1 MPSSERTSTVDL
13 TGTGVVG
20 ISRGLNGYLARPAG
34 AGPWPG
40 LVVIM
45 EIFGRD
51 DVVERHAQR
60 LAEAGYLAIV
70 PDLYADG
77 GARRCLIPTMRAMSS
92 GKGRPYADLE
102 AARQWLLASPDC
114 TGRVGSIGFC
124 IGGGFALMTANRGF
138 EATSA
143 NYGQLPKDLDA
154 ALAGA
159 CPVVGSYP
167 GRDPSLR
174 GAARKLD
181 DALTRLDVP
190 HDVKEYPDAGHAFL
204 NDALNGPRPLRPL
217 FRVMGVGPEPASA
230 VDAWQRIDAFLD
242 EHLKS

>member
-1 MPSSERTSTVDL
+1 MPAASSIDL
-13 TGTGVVG
+13 TSTGVVG
-20 ISRGLNGYLARPAG
+20 ASRNLTGILGRPG
-34 AGPWPG
+34 GDGPWPG

-45 EIFGRD
+45 EIFGQD
-51 DVVERHAQR
+51 AVLERHVAR
-60 LAEAGYLAIV
+60 LAAAGYLALA

-77 GARRCLIPTMRAMSS
+77 GARRCLVPTMRSMSS
-92 GKGRPYADLE
+92 GQGRAYADLE
-102 AARQWLLASPDC
+102 AARQWLLGSPDC

-124 IGGGFALMTANRGF
+124 MGGGFALMTANRGF

-143 NYGQLPKDLDA
+143 NYGPLPGALDA

-174 GAARKLD
+174 GAAAKLD
-181 DALTRLDVP
+181 QALERLHVP

-204 NDALNGPRPLRPL
+204 NDELTGPRVLRPL
-217 FRVMGVGPEPASA
+217 MRVMNIGPEPASS
-230 VDAWQRIDAFLD
+230 VDAWRRIEAFLD